1 MVQAILGVLG
11 AMTLW
16 FGAIFVKDF
25 AAHKDELE
33 NNSWGIT
40 AGIGFIVNFF
50 DTLGIG
56 SFAPTT
62 AMLKFFK
69 QTKDRVIPGTLNV
82 GCTVPVVLEAF
93 IFIAVI
99 DVEIITLVGMLAS
112 ATAGAY
118 LGAGIV
124 AKFDERKVQ
133 LVMGFALLATAF
145 LMTSGQMGW
154 TASLGTGEAIGLTGG
169 KLIFA
174 IAANFVLG
182 ALMTAGVGLYAP
194 CMALIYM
201 LGMSPRV
208 AFPIMMGSCAFL
220 MPVASIKFIKEAAYD
235 RKASMAITIAG
246 SVGVFIAAY
255 LVKSMPISILTWL
268 VIGVILYTSLT
279 MLRSAAK
286 NKKAEKTAA

>member
-1 MVQAILGVLG
+1 L
-11 AMTLW
+11 
-16 FGAIFVKDF
+16 
-25 AAHKDELE
+25 
-33 NNSWGIT
+33 
-40 AGIGFIVNFF
+40 
-50 DTLGIG
+50 
-56 SFAPTT
+56 
-62 AMLKFFK
+62 LKFFK
-69 QTKDRVIPGTLNV
+69 QTKDRIIPGTLNV

-99 DVEIITLVGMLAS
+99 EVEIITLVSMLAS

-124 AKFDERKVQ
+124 AKFDEKRVQ

-169 KLIFA
+169 KLIIA
-174 IAANFVLG
+174 IVANFILG
-182 ALMTAGVGLYAP
+182 SLMTAGVGLYAP
-194 CMALIYM
+194 CMALVYM
-201 LGMSPRV
+201 LGMTPRV

-220 MPVASIKFIKEAAYD
+220 MPVASVKFIKEAAYD

-255 LVKSMPISILTWL
+255 LVKSMPINILTWL

-286 NKKAEKTAA
+286 NKNAEKTAA